1 MRIWIDADACPKI
14 IKELLFR
21 AAARTKTPLVL
32 VSNHALSSP
41 PSPYISK
48 MQVPSG
54 LDAADSKIVQ
64 NLQPGELVVTSDI
77 PLANLVIEKGGQA
90 LSHRGVLFTE
100 SNIKERLSMRNFS
113 TDLRS
118 SGIITGGPPVL
129 SKREIQNFANELDKI
144 LTK

>member
-48 MQVPSG
+48 MQVPAG
-54 LDAADSKIVQ
+54 LDAADSRIVQ
-64 NLQPGELVVTSDI
+64 NLQAGELVVTSDI
-77 PLANLVIEKGGQA
+77 PLAHLVIEKGGLA
-90 LSHRGVLFTE
+90 LSHRGALFTE
-100 SNIKERLSMRNFS
+100 SNIKERLAMRNFS

-118 SGIITGGPPVL
+118 SGVITGGPPAL
-129 SKREIQNFANELDKI
+129 SKREIQTFANELDKI
-144 LTK
+144 LSK